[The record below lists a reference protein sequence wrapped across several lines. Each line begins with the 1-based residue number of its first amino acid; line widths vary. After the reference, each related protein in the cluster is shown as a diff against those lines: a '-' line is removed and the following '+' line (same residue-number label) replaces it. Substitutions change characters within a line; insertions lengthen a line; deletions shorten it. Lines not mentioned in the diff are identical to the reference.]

1 MYSSKDRELERICE
15 RFNEEL
21 KNWSYESWLS
31 SSSSERDEIAQS
43 VINDEDFSMF
53 TEEEIY
59 EVFDYWVSGVDKTY
73 FD

>member
-1 MYSSKDRELERICE
+1 MYNLKNRELKRIYE

-31 SSSSERDEIAQS
+31 SSSSERDEIARS
-43 VINDEDFSMF
+43 VLNDEDFSMF
-53 TEEEIY
+53 TEEELY
-59 EVFDYWVSGVDKTY
+59 EVFDDWASGVDKTY

>member
-1 MYSSKDRELERICE
+1 MYNLKNRELKRIYE

-31 SSSSERDEIAQS
+31 SSLSERDKIAQS
-43 VINDEDFSMF
+43 VLNDEDFSMF
-53 TEEEIY
+53 TEEELY
-59 EVFDYWVSGVDKTY
+59 EVFDDWASGVDKTY

>member
-1 MYSSKDRELERICE
+1 MYDLKDYELEKICK

-31 SSSSERDEIAQS
+31 SSSSEREELVQS
-43 VINDEDFSMF
+43 VLEDEDFGMF
-53 TEEEIY
+53 TDEELY
-59 EVFDYWVSGVDKTY
+59 EVFEDWSSGVDETY